1 MPALVVR
8 APGQT
13 AIAMSVTSVL
23 RGRLLV
29 GELEQNCR
37 VAKVVGAFLGQR
49 APAGQVLATQL
60 RASASER
67 IADSTHPSAVRI
79 VQHLHRLLVEFAH
92 VRRRPP
98 ASRRV
103 CEEMHGEVVP
113 VFAHV
118 ERIAP
123 DGGAVDL
130 DRVGRHAPAA
140 LTLQP
145 DADRCAH
152 LLH

>member
-1 MPALVVR
+1 
-8 APGQT
+8 
-13 AIAMSVTSVL
+13 MSATSVR

-29 GELEQNCR
+29 SELQQNCR
-37 VAKVVGAFLGQR
+37 VAKVVGVLFGQR
-49 APAGQVLATQL
+49 APAGQVLATQVG
-60 RASASER
+60 ASAGER
-67 IADSTHPSAVRI
+67 IADSTHPTAVR
-79 VQHLHRLLVEFAH
+79 VMQHLRRLLVEVAH

-103 CEEMHGEVVP
+103 REEMHGEVVP

-140 LTLQP
+140 LTLQSDP
-145 DADRCAH
+145 DRCAH